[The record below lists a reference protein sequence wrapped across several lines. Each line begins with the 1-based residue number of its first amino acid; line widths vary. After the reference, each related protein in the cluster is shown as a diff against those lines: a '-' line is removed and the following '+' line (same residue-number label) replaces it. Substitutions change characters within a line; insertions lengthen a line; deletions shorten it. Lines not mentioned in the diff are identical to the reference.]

1 MQDDRRPGPPPAG
14 HPSAGPYGSQF
25 KVAIPRLP
33 PRRAP
38 PPTTPKS
45 RQRDRVQRACRNCH
59 KRRKTGWRRQLNDLI
74 PSSEIDSASAK
85 DRNHAL
91 VSVLKDL
98 SLRVSD
104 DDRRRI
110 EDALQDSDDEVGS
123 PVSISSSSR
132 ASAPQPFSQHSRMH
146 PFAPSSSYVPL
157 GAETSPTSD
166 QSPLPR
172 LDGTVPEDSG
182 DEDGGELPN
191 VVEAGFLG
199 QISEVQWLQTL
210 RSRVQALD
218 TVLLGPPD
226 TTAPLSQPPSP
237 TFTASPTSHA
247 ATPLEHIALTNYY
260 LDDEGIKLTD
270 CGNPFE
276 LPPEHTA
283 GLLFQ
288 CFTQTIQGS
297 FPILPPT
304 IEHQLQQYYT
314 LVRNGQA
321 IHCPEKWFALVNLV
335 FAIGAKFSHLIQA
348 EWRADE
354 LDHIAAG
361 LFAIYYMTAG
371 HVNRAWVMV
380 GMAMRS
386 AFSLGLH
393 VQQDDQSVS
402 AARRQSMVCTWWS
415 LHALESMLS
424 SITGRPSIIPNEDIT
439 TPLPSA
445 VNSDQTQSVP
455 VSNLDFLDADIHL
468 NLLTQQ
474 IISNLYTQ
482 RRSAPS
488 WDYVQQMTISLCEH
502 LDKWAFEYIP
512 QVHSEDRNPARM
524 QQRDI
529 FLLKLQYYR
538 LKVLTT
544 RPSLRRIERCFQA
557 GTDDFNSL
565 DQSVAESCVQAA
577 RDVASLL
584 ANEPNVRSL
593 YEKGPWWTIV
603 HNIMQSLAVL
613 MIAISCPDHFR
624 DTLQASVHSTRQL
637 VTSLRSMC
645 DTNMLA
651 SRAYQ
656 VVYSIVKTSK
666 PYVWADIADAFPD
679 EVIMVLQQPAPAKVD
694 PQYLPWPDNDQP
706 AEALFRYEMDNFG
719 NYHFHML

>member
-1 MQDDRRPGPPPAG
+1 MSQLSQADGGLPRCNYCDKTDKTCVYERPRKDRLA
-14 HPSAGPYGSQF
+14 
-25 KVAIPRLP
+25 
-33 PRRAP
+33 
-38 PPTTPKS
+38 T
-45 RQRDRVQRACRNCH
+45 
-59 KRRKTGWRRQLNDLI
+59 
-74 PSSEIDSASAK
+74 AK

-182 DEDGGELPN
+182 DEDGGEVPN

-354 LDHIAAG
+354 LDHIVY
-361 LFAIYYMTAG
+361 LS
-371 HVNRAWVMV
+371 R
-380 GMAMRS
+380 MAMRS

-455 VSNLDFLDADIHL
+455 VLSLDFLDADIHL

-488 WDYVQQMTISLCEH
+488 WDYLQQMTISLCEH

-512 QVHSEDRNPARM
+512 QVHSEEWNSARM
-524 QQRDI
+524 PQRDV

-603 HNIMQSLAVL
+603 HNSMLTPQIPMSPTDQFITVMQSLAVL

>member
-1 MQDDRRPGPPPAG
+1 MSQLSQADGGLPRCNYCDKTDKTCVYERPRKDRLA
-14 HPSAGPYGSQF
+14 
-25 KVAIPRLP
+25 
-33 PRRAP
+33 
-38 PPTTPKS
+38 T
-45 RQRDRVQRACRNCH
+45 
-59 KRRKTGWRRQLNDLI
+59 
-74 PSSEIDSASAK
+74 AK

-226 TTAPLSQPPSP
+226 TAAPLSQPPSP
-237 TFTASPTSHA
+237 TFTASPTSLA

-283 GLLFQ
+283 VLLFQ
-288 CFTQTIQGS
+288 CFTQTIQVS

-354 LDHIAAG
+354 LDHIVY
-361 LFAIYYMTAG
+361 LS
-371 HVNRAWVMV
+371 R
-380 GMAMRS
+380 MAMRS

-512 QVHSEDRNPARM
+512 QVHSEERNSARM
-524 QQRDI
+524 QQRDV

-565 DQSVAESCVQAA
+565 DQSVAESCIQAA